1 MQQKS
6 KFKAKLQ
13 KVLENLPT
21 AVGAFLIF
29 FIAIVVWPYLSVW
42 LAIFEKEDK
51 NNPVDSAILHI
62 ARISVLSNFF
72 YFVMES
78 LRPYFRVILINLG
91 G

>member
-1 MQQKS
+1 MYTQ
-6 KFKAKLQ
+6 FKNSVKRM
-13 KVLENLPT
+13 LENLPI

-29 FIAIVVWPYLSVW
+29 FIAIVAWPYLSVW

-51 NNPVDSAILHI
+51 DNPVDSAILLI

>member
-1 MQQKS
+1 MYNRLKNS
-6 KFKAKLQ
+6 VK
-13 KVLENLPT
+13 KVLENLPYAIGT
-21 AVGAFLIF
+21 F
-29 FIAIVVWPYLSVW
+29 FILFIAVVTWPYLSVW
-42 LAIFEKEDK
+42 IAIFGKEEKD
-51 NNPVDSAILHI
+51 NPVGSTVLLM

>member
-1 MQQKS
+1 MYTQLKN
-6 KFKAKLQ
+6 KLLKA
-13 KVLENLPT
+13 LENLPL

-29 FIAIVVWPYLSVW
+29 FIAIVAWPYLLV
-42 LAIFEKEDK
+42 LIAIFRKEDK
-51 NNPVDSAILHI
+51 DNSVNSAILLM
-62 ARISVLSNFF
+62 ARISVLSDFF

>member
-1 MQQKS
+1 MYTQ
-6 KFKAKLQ
+6 FKNSFKRM
-13 KVLENLPT
+13 LENLPM

-29 FIAIVVWPYLSVW
+29 FIAIVAWPYLSVW

-51 NNPVDSAILHI
+51 DNPVDSAILLI

-78 LRPYFRVILINLG
+78 LRPYFRVILTNLG

>member
-1 MQQKS
+1 MYNRLKNKVS
-6 KFKAKLQ
+6 
-13 KVLENLPT
+13 KVLENLPI

-29 FIAIVVWPYLSVW
+29 FIAIVAWSYLSVW

-51 NNPVDSAILHI
+51 DNPVDSAILLI